1 MKDKKL
7 HLNCWNILGLDYDN
21 LKSKIIRGSITHIIL
36 ETSWPFLLL
45 LFGFLSVKLCAS
57 CFVCAALENACIEVF
72 AEIDNGSR
80 MELFI
85 NSNWNSPWRQE
96 IAGKVLH
103 KYKFSRPPEDINSLR
118 LDITDASD
126 GHVYIKQVVII
137 APNQK
142 EYSLSFNPS
151 NIKLNNLSISS
162 NSKEGILLA
171 VTGPDPWILFH
182 TDILLNSSFSARV
195 KNLMLD
201 FPMIFYFAILWGIL
215 NCLPTY
221 GKTLANLKILIS
233 GFFLFMIVHL
243 TLPVVIASTRT
254 LPNTTNAVGG
264 AVFSGYSFA
273 AQQRGFFW
281 LVIFTLSFVAILF
294 LIGRSQDKL

>member
-1 MKDKKL
+1 MKNKKL
-7 HLNCWNILGLDYDN
+7 HLNCWNNLGWYYDN
-21 LKSKIIRGSITHIIL
+21 LKANISWASISHIIL

-45 LFGFLSVKLCAS
+45 LFGFLSVQLCAPW
-57 CFVCAALENACIEVF
+57 FACAGLENSWIEVY

-96 IAGKVLH
+96 IVGKVLY
-103 KYKFSRPPEDINSLR
+103 KYKFRKPPEDINSLR
-118 LDITDASD
+118 LDITDASE
-126 GHVYIKQVVII
+126 GHVYIKKVVIF

-142 EYSLSFNPS
+142 EYSLSFDPS
-151 NIKLNNLSISS
+151 SIKLNNLSISN
-162 NSKEGILLA
+162 NSKEGIHLA

-182 TDILLNSSFSARV
+182 TDILLNSSLSARV

-221 GKTLANLKILIS
+221 GKTLANLKIFIS
-233 GFFLFMIVHL
+233 GFFLFMIVDL
-243 TLPVVIASTRT
+243 TLPFVIASTRT
-254 LPNTTNAVGG
+254 LPSTTNAVGG

-273 AQQRGFFW
+273 GQQRGFFW
-281 LVIFTLSFVAILF
+281 LVILTLLSGVLLF
-294 LIGRSQDKL
+294 LIGRSRDKL

>member
-1 MKDKKL
+1 MKIKTL
-7 HLNCWNILGLDYDN
+7 HQNSWNILGLNYDI
-21 LKSKIIRGSITHIIL
+21 LKAKIIRGCVSYNIL
-36 ETSWPFLLL
+36 EASWPFLLL
-45 LFGFLSVKLCAS
+45 LFGFLSGKLCAPS
-57 CFVCAALENACIEVF
+57 FDCAALENASIEVY

-85 NSNWNSPWRQE
+85 NSNWNSPWREE
-96 IAGKVLH
+96 IVGKVLH
-103 KYKFSRPPEDINSLR
+103 KYKFSRPPEHINSLR
-118 LDITDASD
+118 LDITDARD

-142 EYSLSFNPS
+142 KYSLSLDTG
-151 NIKLNNLSISS
+151 NIKLNNLSISN
-162 NSKEGILLA
+162 NSSEGTLLA

-182 TDILLNSSFSARV
+182 TDILLNSSLSARF

-201 FPMIFYFAILWGIL
+201 FPLIFYFASLWGIL

-254 LPNTTNAVGG
+254 LPSTTDAVGG

-281 LVIFTLSFVAILF
+281 LVTVILLFVALLF
-294 LIGRSQDKL
+294 LIGRSNDKS

>member
-1 MKDKKL
+1 MF
-7 HLNCWNILGLDYDN
+7 
-21 LKSKIIRGSITHIIL
+21 HIIL
-36 ETSWPFLLL
+36 QTSWPFFLL
-45 LFGFLSVKLCAS
+45 LFGLLFVKLCTP
-57 CFVCAALENACIEVF
+57 FFICAALENACIEVY
-72 AEIDNGSR
+72 AEIEKGSR

-85 NSNWNSPWRQE
+85 NSNWQAPWREE
-96 IAGKVLH
+96 IKEKVLH
-103 KYKFSRPPEDINSLR
+103 KYNFSRPPEHINSLR
-118 LDITDASD
+118 LDITDAPD

-142 EYSLSFNPS
+142 KYSLSLDTDS
-151 NIKLNNLSISS
+151 IKLNNLSISN
-162 NSKEGILLA
+162 NSSEGTLLA

-182 TDILLNSSFSARV
+182 TDILLYSSLSARF
-195 KNLMLD
+195 KKLMLD

-254 LPNTTNAVGG
+254 LPSTTYAVGG

-273 AQQRGFFW
+273 AQQRGYFW
-281 LVIFTLSFVAILF
+281 LVTVILSSVALLF
-294 LIGRSQDKL
+294 LIGRLNDKS